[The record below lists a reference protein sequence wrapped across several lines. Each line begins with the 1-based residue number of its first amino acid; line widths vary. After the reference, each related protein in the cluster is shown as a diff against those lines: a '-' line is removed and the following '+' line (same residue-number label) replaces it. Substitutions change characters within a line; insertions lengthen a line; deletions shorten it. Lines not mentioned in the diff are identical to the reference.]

1 MPNACE
7 ADHSKF
13 LSRQSTEKGTRLI
26 LTPCSSC
33 CINFGIM
40 LTCATCSIIYAYTF
54 DVSIG
59 NSWCRMNFDLSLFQA
74 LYSSTDSV
82 EDECSVCLTSTAS
95 CAILPCRHRCACEN
109 CITRLLYCPIC
120 RSTISSYFI
129 TGEQE
134 NLDSATE
141 SEEDW
146 ATNWQSKLVLSRNKD
161 VKTGRFNCIYLATK
175 LLSKDFDGVV
185 PSIYDS
191 AHGDIQEFWLQLN
204 RFKFKYLSP
213 TCM

>member
-1 MPNACE
+1 MKC
-7 ADHSKF
+7 
-13 LSRQSTEKGTRLI
+13 
-26 LTPCSSC
+26 
-33 CINFGIM
+33 
-40 LTCATCSIIYAYTF
+40 
-54 DVSIG
+54 
-59 NSWCRMNFDLSLFQA
+59 DLSLFQA

-146 ATNWQSKLVLSRNKD
+146 ATNWQSILVLSRNKD
-161 VKTGRFNCIYLATK
+161 VKTGRFNCIYLAAK

-185 PSIYDS
+185 PQFLTPLMGTFKSFDYSWIDLNLNIFHLHVCKYDCCS
-191 AHGDIQEFWLQLN
+191 KRNHLGFWYGLRQLG
-204 RFKFKYLSP
+204 RS
-213 TCM
+213 M